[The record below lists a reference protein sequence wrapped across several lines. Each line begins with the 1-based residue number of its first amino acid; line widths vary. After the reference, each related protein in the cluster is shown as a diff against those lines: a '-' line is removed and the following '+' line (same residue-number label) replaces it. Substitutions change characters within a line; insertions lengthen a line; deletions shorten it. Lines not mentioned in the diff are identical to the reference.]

1 MDDNKLQQA
10 ASVLCT
16 AYEQDL
22 EEFGDELIQMKH
34 FFKSKD
40 NVKNPGALLKHLVAF
55 KDTFPNVVIA
65 LRIYMTL
72 PSSNASGER
81 SFSCLKRVK
90 NYLRSTL
97 GQDRL
102 DDLAILSIESQ
113 LGRSINFNALI
124 DKFARIKA
132 RKKPL

>member
-1 MDDNKLQQA
+1 M
-10 ASVLCT
+10 SR
-16 AYEQDL
+16 
-22 EEFGDELIQMKH
+22 
-34 FFKSKD
+34 
-40 NVKNPGALLKHLVAF
+40 NPGALLKHLVAF